1 MSFLDSDWCSA
12 DAQLRRRAIT
22 AALLRPAGQ
31 SVRMTFAMPSTV
43 VPTSDERELL
53 LRFLHRQRE
62 EVVATADGL
71 SESQSRWT
79 PDGRLLPILGIINH
93 LAHAEWRWIEGRYLG
108 REFPDRVDEF
118 AVEGVTL
125 DDVRA
130 AYWTQAQR
138 TDEIVRAAPNLN
150 ALCLGRE
157 GEWPPAHE
165 LLGLSDPLDL
175 RWAVLHLIEETAH
188 HAGHADA
195 TREML
200 DGRIMR
206 P

>member
-1 MSFLDSDWCSA
+1 
-12 DAQLRRRAIT
+12 
-22 AALLRPAGQ
+22 
-31 SVRMTFAMPSTV
+31 MTFASPGTV

-62 EVVATADGL
+62 EVVATSEGL
-71 SESQSRWT
+71 SDDQARWT
-79 PDGRLLPILGIINH
+79 PDGGLLPIVGIINH

-108 REFPDRVDEF
+108 RDFPARTAEF
-118 AVEGVTL
+118 AAEGMTIV
-125 DDVRA
+125 DARA
-130 AYWTQAQR
+130 AYWAQAQR
-138 TDEIVRAAPNLN
+138 TDEIVRAAPSLHV
-150 ALCLGRE
+150 ACLGRE

-165 LLGLSDPLDL
+165 LLGLTEPLDL
-175 RWAVLHLIEETAH
+175 RWALVHLIEETAH